1 MRRGGDWAWTLRNAL
16 AAFPGPVCLVTITA
30 PGADVLPYGPDG
42 RTVDSLALSEWCST
56 MMERWHSLR
65 DSSAKSAKRS
75 MNSDSVPVVL
85 AYVWQLQT
93 RQAPHLHL
101 VVSAAPLGRTFAGAL
116 KIRASDYGFGF
127 VDIKTVT
134 GSALAVGVYLS
145 RYLTRDL
152 EGSEGAK
159 YLPAR
164 PAYVSRRLCRRA
176 GVGIAVA
183 RKLRH
188 LWVFANRDS
197 SIGVP
202 KFASDWQESATYY
215 WYRVGLRG
223 RENVR
228 IPDSFAT

>member
-1 MRRGGDWAWTLRNAL
+1 MRRGGDWTWTLRNAL
-16 AAFPGPVCLVTITA
+16 AAHPGPVCLVTITA
-30 PGADVLPYGPDG
+30 PGADVLPYGADG
-42 RTVDSLALSEWCST
+42 RTVDSVALSEWCST
-56 MMERWHSLR
+56 MMGRWHSLR
-65 DSSAKSAKRS
+65 DLCAKSSKRS
-75 MNSDSVPVVL
+75 MRSGSGPVVL

-101 VVSAAPLGRTFAGAL
+101 VVSAGPLGRTFAAAL
-116 KIRASDYGFGF
+116 KIHAGDYGFGF
-127 VDIKTVT
+127 VDIKTAT

-152 EGSEGAK
+152 EKGDGSQ

-164 PAYVSRRLCRRA
+164 PAYVSRVLCRRA

-197 SIGVP
+197 SAGLP
-202 KFASDWQESATYY
+202 RFDSDWQESAVYY
-215 WYRVGLRG
+215 WYRVGRRG

-228 IPDSFAT
+228 VPAAFSV